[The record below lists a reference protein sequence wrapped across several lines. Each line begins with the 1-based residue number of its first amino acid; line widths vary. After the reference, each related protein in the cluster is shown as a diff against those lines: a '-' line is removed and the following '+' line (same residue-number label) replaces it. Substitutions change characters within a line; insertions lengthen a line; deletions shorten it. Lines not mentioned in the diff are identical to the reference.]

1 MSTVLVN
8 GASSTLGRRIVDL
21 LGSDPEVAA
30 VVAVEADQLAAV
42 PTGAVLVRRGE
53 LAGGR
58 WAATLDGPLDV
69 VVLAS
74 TSGPDRDGSS
84 VGGVDLDTATALLD
98 AVAELDVRSVVVLS
112 SAMVYGAWR
121 DNPIPITETAV
132 LRPNPGCRYA
142 ADKAELERVALEWAD
157 RTGTPVAVLRPALT
171 VSADTA
177 GVEWMESSLWHAPT
191 ARHGEADPPGQFL
204 LTDDLARAVEH
215 ARRQRLGGPYN
226 VAPDGWLA
234 VERQVELSGRSGRLR
249 IPAPIVDAV
258 ASLRWTWRLT
268 STPPDVVPYTMHAW
282 VVANDRL
289 RSTGWQPTATND
301 ETFVAA
307 NREGWWAS
315 LNARHRQDV
324 ALGGLLGST
333 GALVGGLTWW
343 ARSRRRR
350 RRASTG

>member
-1 MSTVLVN
+1 
-8 GASSTLGRRIVDL
+8 
-21 LGSDPEVAA
+21 
-30 VVAVEADQLAAV
+30 V

-215 ARRQRLGGPYN
+215 ARRHRLAGTFN
-226 VAPDGWLA
+226 VAPDGWLT
-234 VERQVELSGRSGRLR
+234 VDRQVELSGRSGRVR
-249 IPAPIVDAV
+249 IPGPVVGLV
-258 ASLRWTWRLT
+258 AAFRWRWRLT
-268 STPPDVVPYTMHAW
+268 STPPDVVAYTMHPW
-282 VVANDRL
+282 VIANDRL
-289 RSTGWQPTATND
+289 RSTGWEPTSSND
-301 ETFVAA
+301 ETFVAV

-350 RRASTG
+350 RRAATG

>member
-21 LGSDPEVAA
+21 LGSDPDVAA
-30 VVAVEADQLAAV
+30 VVAVEADHLDVV
-42 PTGAVLVRRGE
+42 PAGLEVVRRRE
-53 LAGGR
+53 LAGGG
-58 WAATLDGPLDV
+58 WASSLVGPFDL
-69 VVLAS
+69 VVLAP

-84 VGGVDLDTATALLD
+84 VGGVDLDTATALLE
-98 AVAELDVRSVVVLS
+98 AASGLDVRSVVVLS

-121 DNPIPITETAV
+121 DNPVPITETAV

-142 ADKAELERVALEWAD
+142 ADKAELERLALDWAD
-157 RTGTPVAVLRPALT
+157 RSGAPVAVLRPALT
-171 VSADTA
+171 VSADAA

-204 LTDDLARAVEH
+204 LTEDLARAVEH
-215 ARRQRLGGPYN
+215 ARRGRLGGPYN

-234 VERQVELSGRSGRLR
+234 VDRQVELSGRSGRLR

-258 ASLRWTWRLT
+258 ATLRWTWRLT
-268 STPPDVVPYTMHAW
+268 STPPDVVPYTMHSW

-289 RSTGWQPTATND
+289 CATGWRPTSSND

-350 RRASTG
+350 RRASIG